1 MNTNMNTN
9 MKNNTRLTKAQAEK
23 KRESTNPTT
32 YQLKSETEKE
42 VIKQRGKM
50 FYAQKVYS
58 NCFVD
63 NWMGKMDVKGLVY
76 DLGYRL

>member
-1 MNTNMNTN
+1 MNI
-9 MKNNTRLTKAQAEK
+9 NNSKPQMITRITKAQAEK

-32 YQLKSETEKE
+32 YQLKSAAEQEI
-42 VIKQRGKM
+42 IKQRGKM

-58 NCFVD
+58 NCFPD
-63 NWMGKMDVKGLVY
+63 DFMRKMDVKSLIY